1 MKRKFCQ
8 VAFPA
13 TVVVLMVMFLST
25 MFFVNADTSFAATA
39 KKKSPDVVRT
49 SAVDHTEAQIKQLQ
63 GTLNI
68 TEAQEALW
76 NNLTQVM
83 RENAKEMDALSKERS
98 EHIKTMNA
106 VERMKFH
113 SQTTEAQFNQLNK
126 LIPPFEALYSS
137 MSDDQ
142 RKTTDTIFRT
152 GKHEKRKLKK

>member
-1 MKRKFCQ
+1 MKQIFCK

-13 TVVVLMVMFLST
+13 RVVVLTVMFLTT
-25 MFFVNADTSFAATA
+25 MFFVNADSSFAATA

-49 SAVDHTEAQIKQLQ
+49 SAVEHSEAQIKQLQ
-63 GTLNI
+63 GALNI

-76 NNLTQVM
+76 NNLALVM
-83 RENAKEMDALSKERS
+83 RENAKDMDALSKERS

-126 LIPPFEALYSS
+126 LIPPFEALYSG
-137 MSDDQ
+137 MSDEQ
-142 RKTTDTIFRT
+142 RTITDTIFRT